1 MILKLTSFM
10 AAMEQPATMGIREYQ
25 TAGANVW
32 PRSGPERTTENT
44 GSAALITCVND
55 TAILLKLTHAET
67 CPTVWKKATGATA
80 NRKTFDTTG
89 FGWTFVAHTVNIHRL
104 VAASCKVE
112 INHGYG
118 NTFKVDLLYTLKTML
133 KKYHRKKYTAVLV
146 WTLMFENGDS
156 VALAT
161 VFERALGVVSTTEL
175 RTHRRCVVESCI

>member
-1 MILKLTSFM
+1 M
-10 AAMEQPATMGIREYQ
+10 
-25 TAGANVW
+25 
-32 PRSGPERTTENT
+32 TENT

-89 FGWTFVAHTVNIHRL
+89 SLDLRVYTVNIHRL
-104 VAASCKVE
+104 VAASCKAE

-146 WTLMFENGDS
+146 WTPMFENGDS
-156 VALAT
+156 VASAT
-161 VFERALGVVSTTEL
+161 ASKAAFGWYQRPSCARIVVVSSNP
-175 RTHRRCVVESCI
+175 VYN